1 MKHKWTNNLGLKIV
15 SLLVSCLI
23 WVVVTNTN
31 DPESTQVYKNVPI
44 TIKNQDTITNAN
56 KTFTVVDGVDKIN
69 VYVTARKSVRSSLA
83 ADSFIVKADME
94 NYNEALGTVPLE
106 ISCED
111 GRIRQ
116 EDIRMLPS
124 SLKIS
129 MEDKVEQ
136 NFGMAVVTTGKPD
149 KGYEVGKTTIVTGDT
164 IRIAGPE
171 SLINIIGKVTI
182 SVDVTNM
189 SMGSTDFYPI
199 RIEDKNGA
207 ILTDGQMSNLELK
220 NSDGVSLQNNS
231 AEVRTELWKV
241 YNDIPLKVEV
251 TGEVA
256 PGYKV
261 SAVTL
266 APQTINLVAEENA
279 IEELGGIIQLK
290 DPVNVEGMT
299 ETQDFTVDLNDTLNQ
314 YDDIRLESDISSA
327 ITVHVGIDEVG
338 SKTFQ
343 MPISDIIMHNTP
355 SDKKL
360 IFSPADAVSISVKT
374 TSEDSEEAI
383 TLTLSDISAEIDLKS
398 CEINGSYT
406 LPVNVTLP
414 EGYELVNDVSIVV
427 NIEEQDNEAEIEAN
441 TEG

>member
-1 MKHKWTNNLGLKIV
+1 MKHKWTNNLSLKII

-23 WVVVTNTN
+23 WLLVTNTN

-69 VYVTARKSVRSSLA
+69 VYVTARKSIRATLNSG
-83 ADSFIVKADME
+83 SFTVKADME
-94 NYNEALGTVPLE
+94 NYNAALGTIPLE

-111 GRIRQ
+111 ARIHQ
-116 EDIRMLPS
+116 EDIRMVPS

-136 NFGMAVVTTGKPD
+136 NFGIAVVTTGKTE

-164 IRIAGPE
+164 IRIAGPQ
-171 SLINIIGKVTI
+171 SLINIIGKVTV

-189 SMGSTDFYPI
+189 NTDSTHFYPV

-207 ILTDGQMSNLELK
+207 VLTDGQMSNLELK

-231 AEVRTELWKV
+231 AEVKTEIWKI
-241 YNDIPLKVEV
+241 YNDIPLKANIS
-251 TGEVA
+251 GEVA

-261 SAVTL
+261 SSMTL
-266 APQTINLVAEENA
+266 SPQTINLVAAEGA
-279 IEELGGIIQLK
+279 IEELDGVLTLK
-290 DPVNVEGMT
+290 DDISVEGLS
-299 ETQDFTVDLNDTLNQ
+299 ETQDFTVDLNDTLNL
-314 YDDIRLESDISSA
+314 YDNIRLESDISSV
-327 ITVHVGIDEVG
+327 ISVHVGIDEVG

-355 SDKKL
+355 SEKKL
-360 IFSPADAVSISVKT
+360 IFSPADVIAISVKT
-374 TSEDSEEAI
+374 IEENKDI
-383 TLTLSDISAEIDLKS
+383 DLKLEDISAEIDLKN

-406 LPVNVTLP
+406 LPVTVSLP

-427 NIEEQDNEAEIEAN
+427 NIEDQDNEAEVEAN

>member
-15 SLLVSCLI
+15 SLLISCLI

-207 ILTDGQMSNLELK
+207 TLTDGQMSNLELK

>member
-207 ILTDGQMSNLELK
+207 TLTDGQMSNLELK

-427 NIEEQDNEAEIEAN
+427 NIEEQDNEAEI
-441 TEG
+441 

>member
-1 MKHKWTNNLGLKIV
+1 MKHKWTNNLSLKII

-23 WVVVTNTN
+23 WLLVTNTN

-69 VYVTARKSVRSSLA
+69 VYVTARKSIRATLNSG
-83 ADSFIVKADME
+83 SFTVKADME
-94 NYNEALGTVPLE
+94 NYNAALGTIPLE

-111 GRIRQ
+111 ARIHQ
-116 EDIRMLPS
+116 EDIRIVPS

-136 NFGMAVVTTGKPD
+136 NFGIAVVTTGKTE

-164 IRIAGPE
+164 IRIAGPQ
-171 SLINIIGKVTI
+171 SLINIIGKVTV

-189 SMGSTDFYPI
+189 NTDSTHFYPV

-207 ILTDGQMSNLELK
+207 ALTDGQMSNLELK

-231 AEVRTELWKV
+231 AEVKTEIWKI
-241 YNDIPLKVEV
+241 YNDIPLKANIS
-251 TGEVA
+251 GEVA

-261 SAVTL
+261 SSMTL
-266 APQTINLVAEENA
+266 SPQTINLVAAEGA
-279 IEELGGIIQLK
+279 IEELDGVLPLK
-290 DPVNVEGMT
+290 DDISVEGLS
-299 ETQDFTVDLNDTLNQ
+299 ETQDFTVDLNDTLNL
-314 YDDIRLESDISSA
+314 YDNIRLESDISSV
-327 ITVHVGIDEVG
+327 ISVHVGIDEVG

-355 SDKKL
+355 SEKKL
-360 IFSPADAVSISVKT
+360 IFSPADAIAISVKT
-374 TSEDSEEAI
+374 IEENKDI
-383 TLTLSDISAEIDLKS
+383 DLKLEDISAEIDLKN

-406 LPVNVTLP
+406 LPVTVSLP

-427 NIEEQDNEAEIEAN
+427 NIEDQDNEAEVEAN

>member
-171 SLINIIGKVTI
+171 SLIKIIGKVTI
-182 SVDVTNM
+182 SVDDTNM

-207 ILTDGQMSNLELK
+207 TLTDGQMSNLELK

>member
-129 MEDKVEQ
+129 MEDKVEH

-207 ILTDGQMSNLELK
+207 TLTDGQMSNLELK

>member
-56 KTFTVVDGVDKIN
+56 KTFTVVDGVDRIN

-207 ILTDGQMSNLELK
+207 TLTDGQMSNLELK

>member
-207 ILTDGQMSNLELK
+207 TLTDGQMSNLELK

-241 YNDIPLKVEV
+241 CNDIPLKVEV